1 MTIEKI
7 GDNHVCAPQTPAWC
21 GDPFIGKSGSAFQKP
36 PPEVLPIPDY
46 ADAFATSLE
55 RIARQIRRGDVV
67 SDLGPWVSL
76 IGRMMERRI

>member
-1 MTIEKI
+1 MITEEQA
-7 GDNHVCAPQTPAWC
+7 GLYRVRDD
-21 GDPFIGKSGSAFQKP
+21 DPFGAD
-36 PPEVLPIPDY
+36 EERPIADY

-76 IGRMMERRI
+76 IGRMMERKI

>member
-1 MTIEKI
+1 MITEEQA
-7 GDNHVCAPQTPAWC
+7 GLYRVRDD
-21 GDPFIGKSGSAFQKP
+21 DPFGAD
-36 PPEVLPIPDY
+36 EDRPIADY

-76 IGRMMERRI
+76 IGRMMERKI

>member
-1 MTIEKI
+1 MITEEQA
-7 GDNHVCAPQTPAWC
+7 GLFRVRDD
-21 GDPFIGKSGSAFQKP
+21 DPFGADH
-36 PPEVLPIPDY
+36 EIPDY

-76 IGRMMERRI
+76 IGRMMERKV